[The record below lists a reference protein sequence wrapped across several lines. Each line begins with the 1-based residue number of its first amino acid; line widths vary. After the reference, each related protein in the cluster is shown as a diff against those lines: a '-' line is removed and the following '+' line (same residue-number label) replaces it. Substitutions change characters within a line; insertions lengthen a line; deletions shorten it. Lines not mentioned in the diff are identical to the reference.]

1 VTSRC
6 HPLPQTTKVVTTWN
20 TEVQTDSPLCP
31 QCSLW
36 LVLCSLYLILGGG
49 RELTFIA
56 RLLALIARL
65 LALIIGI
72 DVHEFAHAWT
82 ANELGDPTAKY
93 MGRLSLNPLVHFDP
107 IGALLILYSMFT
119 GFGFG
124 WGKPV
129 PVNPYNLRKGPRV
142 GMGIVA
148 AAGPISNLV
157 IASIASFPIRLG
169 LPLPRLLDILL
180 LEIVKIN
187 IGLAVFN
194 LLPIF
199 PLDGF
204 SVLRGI
210 LGTIRAPWAYQWSDF
225 LDRMQAQGP
234 LIFFLLILIDQIL
247 PFSVL
252 GAILG
257 PFYNLFH
264 RLLLGF

>member
-1 VTSRC
+1 
-6 HPLPQTTKVVTTWN
+6 
-20 TEVQTDSPLCP
+20 
-31 QCSLW
+31 
-36 LVLCSLYLILGGG
+36 
-49 RELTFIA
+49 LTFIA

-107 IGALLILYSMFT
+107 IGALLILYSMLT

-169 LPLPRLLDILL
+169 LPLPRLLYVLL
-180 LEIVKIN
+180 SEIVNIN
-187 IGLAVFN
+187 IRLAVFN

-234 LIFFLLILIDQIL
+234 FIFFLLILIDQIL
-247 PFSVL
+247 YQILRFSVL
-252 GAILG
+252 WAILE
-257 PFYNLFH
+257 PFYNLFY